1 MFFFFSSRRRHT
13 RCALVTWSSDV
24 CSSDLSAQLRRVA
37 VILTYTSTGEGLRR
51 GGSMSG
57 VRPADDAVWIDLL
70 EPTKEEERAV
80 ETALE
85 IGIPSREAMQ
95 EIEASS
101 RIYHQNG
108 AHYMTASVMAS
119 GSYCGRARGW
129 QFV

>member
-1 MFFFFSSRRRHT
+1 M
-13 RCALVTWSSDV
+13 
-24 CSSDLSAQLRRVA
+24 VA

-85 IGIPSREAMQ
+85 IGIPSQEEMQ
-95 EIEASS
+95 EIEAS
-101 RIYHQNG
+101 RRLYQQNG
-108 AHYMTASVMAS
+108 APYMKQVVLVKTDTSAPTIHAIQV
-119 GSYCGRARGW
+119 
-129 QFV
+129 QP